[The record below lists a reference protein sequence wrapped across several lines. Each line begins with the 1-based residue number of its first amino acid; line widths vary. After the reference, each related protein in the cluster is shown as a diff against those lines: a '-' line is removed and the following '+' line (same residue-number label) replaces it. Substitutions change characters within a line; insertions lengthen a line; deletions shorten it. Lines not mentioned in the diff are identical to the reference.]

1 MQLRPAG
8 STRKDVA
15 AMNWKKLIAPLL
27 GYALLC
33 AVYSFR
39 TGDFLGLGL
48 VWNIGL
54 ALLPLPVFRL
64 AQRQKNM
71 AAKWA
76 LLLVWV
82 LLLPN
87 TFYMITDLI
96 HVPSN
101 MEWVGYTQDGRA
113 AVMHSPYVRDWTLML
128 LLGMGAFMAV
138 MLGCRALSAFEKSL
152 PESVGPAGRQASIAV
167 LSFLC
172 GVGIYIGRFLRF
184 NSWDIRAP
192 IYLLRVFWESLDT
205 LAVLFIVL
213 MSYSIF
219 LLYYFYRRFCA

>member
-1 MQLRPAG
+1 MNLR
-8 STRKDVA
+8 
-15 AMNWKKLIAPLL
+15 KLIVPLL

-39 TGDFLGLGL
+39 TGDWLGLGL
-48 VWNIGL
+48 LWNIGL
-54 ALLPLPVFRL
+54 AMLPLPVFRL
-64 AQRQKNM
+64 AQRQKNGF
-71 AAKWA
+71 AKWA

-87 TFYMITDLI
+87 TFYMVTDLI
-96 HVPSN
+96 HVPEH
-101 MEWVGYTQDGRA
+101 MEWVGYAEDGRV
-113 AVMHSPYVRDWTLML
+113 AVLHSPHAADWTLML

-138 MLGCRALSAFEKSL
+138 LLGCRAFHAFEKSL
-152 PESVGPAGRQASIAV
+152 PASVGRPGRRLSIAV
-167 LSFLC
+167 LSILC

-192 IYLLRVFWESLDT
+192 VYLLRVLLASLDRF
-205 LAVLFIVL
+205 AVLFIVL

-219 LLYYFYRRFCA
+219 LLYQFYRQFCAGETDLRG

>member
-1 MQLRPAG
+1 M
-8 STRKDVA
+8 D
-15 AMNWKKLIAPLL
+15 WKKLVFPLL

-48 VWNIGL
+48 LWNIGL
-54 ALLPLPVFRL
+54 ALLPLPVFEI
-64 AQRQKNM
+64 AQRQRR
-71 AAKWA
+71 APVKWA
-76 LLLVWV
+76 LTLAWV

-96 HVPSN
+96 HVPAH
-101 MEWVGYTQDGRA
+101 MEWVERLENGSYVVQ
-113 AVMHSPYVRDWTLML
+113 HSPYVWDWTLML
-128 LLGMGAFMAV
+128 LLGIGAFMAS
-138 MLGCRALSAFEKSL
+138 MLGCRAFHAFEKSL
-152 PESVGPAGRQASIAV
+152 PASFGRMGRQVSIAV

-192 IYLLRVFWESLDT
+192 LYLLRVFLGSLNA
-205 LAVLFIVL
+205 LSVMFILL

-219 LLYYFYRRFCA
+219 LLYCFYRGFCE